1 MPCKISLVILFL
13 IAGALCAQESPLVRV
28 DSASSPRER
37 YGQPPHAD
45 STLEIDE
52 LIREALLN
60 NPELRSARH
69 QTNAARARVDQ
80 VTSWDPPQFGV
91 EMFQTPVASFP
102 NPFKNGMETDYFLQ
116 QMFPFPGKL
125 SSMGKAAEYNAS
137 MLDQG
142 YKALERK
149 VIRELKSAYYRLYL
163 VQRKIEI
170 NVENQELMRKLLDI
184 ASKQYEVGMGKQP
197 DILRAQTELSTLVTE
212 GLNLQ
217 KEKKVVESM
226 INTILSRPA
235 NAPLGSVPG
244 IEMNIP
250 NWTFEQ
256 LRPLALE
263 NRPEVQAMNFSIDM
277 RKAEL
282 SASKRE
288 YFPDLMVRVMYK
300 DMARTKD
307 DFWSTMLGISIPIA
321 PWTSGKV
328 ASKVDENELNVKK
341 AEEEYNTMR
350 NMTLF
355 EVQDALV
362 KVQTNQNIVLLYKN
376 TTIPQ
381 AEQTLQS
388 TIAAY
393 QTGKT
398 EFLML
403 IDAYR
408 MLLMAR
414 LNHYMAVMD
423 YMASQAQLE
432 QAMGLNIT
440 EIAQRVQ

>member
-1 MPCKISLVILFL
+1 MKYLLVFVLFFSTPLAAQGGSVLKLDDL
-13 IAGALCAQESPLVRV
+13 IA
-28 DSASSPRER
+28 
-37 YGQPPHAD
+37 
-45 STLEIDE
+45 
-52 LIREALLN
+52 EALQN
-60 NPELRSARH
+60 NPQLRAARH
-69 QTNAARARVDQ
+69 QTAAAQTRVDQ
-80 VTSWDPPQFGV
+80 VTSWDAPQLGV
-91 EMFQTPVASFP
+91 EFFQTPIKSFP
-102 NPFKNGMETDYFLQ
+102 NPVKNGMETDYFLQ

-142 YKALERK
+142 YKGLERK
-149 VIRELKSAYYRLYL
+149 IIRDLKSAYYELYL

-170 NVENQELMRKLLDI
+170 NAENQELMRRFVDI

-197 DILRAQTELSTLVTE
+197 DILRAQTELSTLVTD

-235 NAPLGSVPG
+235 NEPLGFVSE
-244 IEMNIP
+244 IEANIP
-250 NWTFEQ
+250 KWTFEQ
-256 LRPLALE
+256 LRPLAIE
-263 NRPEVQAMNFSIDM
+263 NRPEVQAMNFGIEM
-277 RKAEL
+277 NKAEL

-288 YFPDLMVRVMYK
+288 YFPDLMARVMYK
-300 DMARTKD
+300 DMAMTKD
-307 DFWSTMLGISIPIA
+307 DFWAAMVGISIPIA

-328 ASKVDENELNVKK
+328 VSKVDENELNVKK
-341 AEEEYNTMR
+341 AEEEYKSMK

-408 MLLMAR
+408 MLLMSR
-414 LNHYMAVMD
+414 LDYYMAVMN

-432 QAMGLNIT
+432 QAVGLDLAEIT
-440 EIAQRVQ
+440 RRVQ

>member
-1 MPCKISLVILFL
+1 MTKSVVCFITFL
-13 IAGALCAQESPLVRV
+13 GALVASPLF
-28 DSASSPRER
+28 
-37 YGQPPHAD
+37 GQETRP
-45 STLEIDE
+45 LKLDE
-52 LIREALLN
+52 LISEALQN
-60 NPELRSARH
+60 NPQLRAASH
-69 QTNAARARVDQ
+69 QTAAAQTRVDQ
-80 VTSWDPPQFGV
+80 VTSWDAPQVGV
-91 EMFQTPVASFP
+91 EFFQTPIKSFP
-102 NPFKNGMETDYFLQ
+102 NPLKNGMETDYFIQ

-125 SSMGKAAEYNAS
+125 SAMGQAAESNAN
-137 MLDQG
+137 MLNQG

-149 VIRELKSAYYRLYL
+149 VIRELKSAYYELYL
-163 VQRKIEI
+163 VERKIEV
-170 NVENQELMRKLLDI
+170 NVENQDLMRRFVGI

-197 DILRAQTELSTLVTE
+197 DILRAQTELSTLIND
-212 GLNLQ
+212 GLNLD
-217 KEKKVVESM
+217 KEKKVSEAM
-226 INTILSRPA
+226 INTILSRPT
-235 NAPLGSVPG
+235 NAPLGAVPE
-244 IEMNIP
+244 IEANIP
-250 NWTFEQ
+250 KWTFEQ
-256 LRPLALE
+256 LRPLTLE
-263 NRPEVQAMNFSIDM
+263 NRPEVQAMNFNIEM
-277 RKAEL
+277 NKAEL

-300 DMARTKD
+300 DMAMTRD

-321 PWTSGKV
+321 PWAGGKV
-328 ASKVDENELNVKK
+328 TSKVEENELNVKK
-341 AEEEYNTMR
+341 AEQEYSNMK

-355 EVQDALV
+355 QVQDALV

-408 MLLMAR
+408 MLLMVR
-414 LNHYMAVMD
+414 LDYYMAVMN

-432 QAMGLNIT
+432 QAVGLNIAD
-440 EIAQRVQ
+440 IAQRVQ